1 MCSSDLMN
9 IEEIAHAMVTMS
21 LQEEERLR
29 MGEAGYKRVNAFY
42 RIEQMKAVYQDI
54 YKGFS
59 DKQGLEWTEEPFSIG
74 K

>member
-1 MCSSDLMN
+1 
-9 IEEIAHAMVTMS
+9 MVTMS
-21 LQEEERLR
+21 SQEEERLR

-54 YKGFS
+54 YKGFA

-74 K
+74 E

>member
-1 MCSSDLMN
+1 MN

-21 LQEEERLR
+21 IQEEDRLR

-54 YKGFS
+54 YKEFS
-59 DKQGLEWTEEPFSIG
+59 EKQGIAWTEEPFSIS

>member
-1 MCSSDLMN
+1 
-9 IEEIAHAMVTMS
+9 MVTMS

-29 MGEAGYKRVNAFY
+29 MGEAGYKRKCVLPT
-42 RIEQMKAVYQDI
+42 EQMKAVYQDI

-59 DKQGLEWTEEPFSIG
+59 DKQGLEDGEPFSIG